1 MDLTDRLV
9 WGEYEEPRR
18 RNRVMRNRVALS
30 YFYKEVGGPYYSKGA
45 AEPTLKI
52 VGNGPN
58 LPH

>member
-30 YFYKEVGGPYYSKGA
+30 YFYKEVGGTGA
-45 AEPTLKI
+45 AEPTTPT
-52 VGNGPN
+52 NGTGQIYLIFP
-58 LPH
+58 